1 VPSTPNNAKGLLISA
16 IRDDGPVVVLE
27 NKFLGAGAR
36 GQVPEEAYT
45 FPIGQ
50 AEVVREG
57 RDVTLCAIGRMT
69 RMCLDAAGK
78 LAAEGIEAEVVDV
91 LTLAP
96 LDEDTILESVARTR
110 RLVVV
115 DEDTPTA
122 SMARDIAARVAD
134 KGFDYL
140 DAPIKTVT
148 APEAPVPFAAALEK
162 FYAPTADS
170 IAATVHDQLGR

>member
-1 VPSTPNNAKGLLISA
+1 MPHSVTSRPRRA
-16 IRDDGPVVVLE
+16 IT
-27 NKFLGAGAR
+27 A
-36 GQVPEEAYT
+36 
-45 FPIGQ
+45 FPIGRC
-50 AEVVREG
+50 EVVRRG
-57 RDVTLCAIGRMT
+57 TDVTLCGIGRMT
-69 RMCLDAAGK
+69 RMCLDAANK
-78 LAAEGIEAEVVDV
+78 LASEGIEAEVIDV

-96 LDEDTILESVARTR
+96 LDEDTILQSVAHTR

-148 APEAPVPFAAALEK
+148 APEAPVPFSAALEK
-162 FYAPTADS
+162 LYAPTADM
-170 IAATVHDQLGR
+170 IASTVHEQIGR